1 MYIRIKKVSKYYD
14 TVYNL
19 YKINSR
25 VWKPVENEILTSI
38 KKHKFSFSQVLYN
51 VSQIKE
57 LALYDYLARKCNSE
71 NGLNKKHDI
80 LII

>member
-1 MYIRIKKVSKYYD
+1 MYICIKKVPKYYD

-19 YKINSR
+19 YNSR

-57 LALYDYLARKCNSE
+57 LALYNYLVE
-71 NGLNKKHDI
+71 MYF
-80 LII
+80 

>member
-19 YKINSR
+19 YNSR
-25 VWKPVENEILTSI
+25 VWKPVENEILISI

-57 LALYDYLARKCNSE
+57 LALYD
-71 NGLNKKHDI
+71 I
-80 LII
+80 LFGGNIFLKMD